1 MEEGYATVKSV
12 PFDGTKGRMRLE
24 TMPVIQHRSRR
35 SRGRALMNYFAGVLY
50 AIAVIVGG
58 VKIAVD
64 HWPCEFMAKGTCSAD
79 VATASGGNGP
89 GPGFANSHRGGRH
102 RADADRMDS
111 GQVR

>member
-12 PFDGTKGRMRLE
+12 PFDETKGRKRLE
-24 TMPVIQHRSRR
+24 TMPVIQRHSPRS
-35 SRGRALMNYFAGVLY
+35 SSRALISYFASALY

-79 VATASGGNGP
+79 FATASSGNGP
-89 GPGFANSHRGGRH
+89 GPGFANRGERHRGDAGR
-102 RADADRMDS
+102 MLS